1 MHITPIPPLLKERI
15 DILSTVDLGLHI
27 PKSGVDLHST
37 TERKRGGGECIKYNS
52 L

>member
-1 MHITPIPPLLKERI
+1 MHITPIPPLLKEI

-37 TERKRGGGECIKYNS
+37 TERKKGRGGMYKV
-52 L
+52 